1 MKRFSE
7 AIQSKILLFDGSMGA
22 LLSRMGHVTP
32 CPDELA
38 VTRPDVIRSVHQGYL
53 DAGADVLLSDTF
65 GATEMTLAH
74 KKRAGMGEKITATA
88 VRLARE
94 VAGSRALVAVDMGP
108 TSAFLYPTGE
118 AMPADF
124 YKKPSS

>member
-7 AIQSKILLFDGSMGA
+7 AIQSRILLFDGSMGA

-74 KKRAGMGEKITATA
+74 KKRAGMGEKNHGRRRAPC
-88 VRLARE
+88 ARGRGQPRARGRRYGADQR
-94 VAGSRALVAVDMGP
+94 VSVSHRRSHAGGL
-108 TSAFLYPTGE
+108 L
-118 AMPADF
+118 
-124 YKKPSS
+124 

>member
-38 VTRPDVIRSVHQGYL
+38 VTRPDGRTRS
-53 DAGADVLLSDTF
+53 
-65 GATEMTLAH
+65 
-74 KKRAGMGEKITATA
+74 TAKSCA
-88 VRLARE
+88 C
-94 VAGSRALVAVDMGP
+94 
-108 TSAFLYPTGE
+108 
-118 AMPADF
+118 
-124 YKKPSS
+124 